1 MSGRP
6 AADDDESPC
15 RLPHPTAAEIAARIE
30 DLYGA
35 ELPGLE
41 AHAQDQAP
49 GMLAALLG
57 SHRTLAFAEQ
67 SITAHRERLQNLT
80 HPERQIG
87 AHEVSHILDC
97 ARRLAEAVA
106 VRDTQAATADAV
118 LRSLGRAPAPEP
130 PTAPAAAPVAAPP
143 GPAASPA
150 PSR

>member
-6 AADDDESPC
+6 ADDDDESPC
-15 RLPHPTAAEIAARIE
+15 RLPHPTAAEIAARSE
-30 DLYGA
+30 GLYGA

-41 AHAQDQAP
+41 AHAQGQAP

-57 SHRTLAFAEQ
+57 SHHTLAFAEQ
-67 SITAHRERLQNLT
+67 SITAHRERLQHLT
-80 HPERQIG
+80 QPDRQIG
-87 AHEVSHILDC
+87 AREVSHILDC

-118 LRSLGRAPAPEP
+118 LRSLGRTPTPEP
-130 PTAPAAAPVAAPP
+130 PTTSAAAPVPAPP
-143 GPAASPA
+143 VPAASPA

>member
-1 MSGRP
+1 M
-6 AADDDESPC
+6 
-15 RLPHPTAAEIAARIE
+15 RIE

-35 ELPGLE
+35 ELPSLE
-41 AHAQDQAP
+41 AHAQDQPP

-57 SHRTLAFAEQ
+57 SHHTLALAEQ
-67 SITAHRERLQNLT
+67 SITVHREWLQHLT

-118 LRSLGRAPAPEP
+118 LRSLGRTPTPEP
-130 PTAPAAAPVAAPP
+130 PTTSAAAPVPAPP
-143 GPAASPA
+143 VPAASPA

>member
-1 MSGRP
+1 MT
-6 AADDDESPC
+6 
-15 RLPHPTAAEIAARIE
+15 HPTAAEIAARIE

-35 ELPGLE
+35 ELPSLE

-57 SHRTLAFAEQ
+57 SHHTLAFAEQ
-67 SITAHRERLQNLT
+67 SITVHRERLQHLT

-106 VRDTQAATADAV
+106 VRDTQASTTDAV
-118 LRSLGRAPAPEP
+118 LRSLGRTPAPEP
-130 PTAPAAAPVAAPP
+130 PTTSAAAPVPP
-143 GPAASPA
+143 PPVPAASPA